1 MTTTE
6 NLKNEL
12 LDTLGSIDK
21 NKLSLLDLK
30 MYADILKTA
39 SEIQAKSYLDTM
51 AEVMSGGFGL
61 ANAPTTVSELK

>member
-12 LDTLGSIDK
+12 LDTIGSIDK

-30 MYADILKTA
+30 MYADILKTV
-39 SEIQAKSYLDTM
+39 SEIQEKSYFDTM

-61 ANAPTTVSELK
+61 NHAPTTVSDLK

>member
-1 MTTTE
+1 MTTE

-51 AEVMSGGFGL
+51 AEVMAGGFRPT
-61 ANAPTTVSELK
+61 NTTTTVSDLK